1 MTDQSKLHQQDDSGI
16 AIIGMSGRFP
26 GAANV
31 EAFWANLR
39 DGVESVKFFSDE
51 ELARRGVDEKV
62 LRHPNYVKAGVEL
75 EGIGHFDASFFGYSP
90 REAEL
95 MDPQHRLFLEC
106 AWEALESAGYS
117 PDGDTGVVGVFAGSG
132 SPSYLLQ
139 NILPNREVTE
149 AAGGFQ
155 LGLGNGPD
163 FLATRVSY
171 KLNLKG
177 PSYTVQS
184 ACSTSL
190 VAVHQACQSLLS
202 GECDLAL
209 VGGVTINSRP
219 SVGYFHQ
226 EGGIASAD
234 GHCRAFDAQGSGTI
248 GGSGVGVVVLKNL
261 AGALEDGDPILAV
274 IKGSAVNN
282 DGSMKVGFTAPSI
295 EGQAAVI
302 SEALAMAGVEAET
315 IGYVEAHGTAT
326 PVGDP
331 IEVMALTKA
340 FRARTGKKN
349 FCGIGSLKTNVGHLD
364 TAAGVAGL
372 IKATQALRHKQ
383 LPPSLHFERPN
394 PKADFA
400 DSPFYVNAA
409 LAEWP
414 AGEVPRRAGVSSF
427 GIGGTNAHVV
437 LEEAPARENSGPSR
451 PWQLL
456 AVSAKTATALE
467 QATANLREHLRRHKE
482 ISLADVAYTLHKGRK
497 RFSHRRA
504 ILCRDADE
512 AVAALQANDRAKV
525 FTASSAEE
533 RERPVAFMFT
543 GQGSQY
549 AGMAQELYR
558 EELLFSEYVDYCAEF
573 LEPRLGLDLR
583 EVLFPSARRAEEAAR
598 LLEQTRL
605 TQPALFVIEYALARL
620 LMSWRVQPQALIGHS
635 VGEYVAACL
644 AGVFSLED
652 ALSLVAARG
661 QLMNAMPRGVMLSVQ
676 LGAEEVR
683 PLLNDQLSLAA
694 VNAPRLCVVSG
705 EPQAVAGLELELSRR
720 GVSSRRLHTSHAF
733 HSQMFD
739 PVVGQFADLVRRVKL
754 NAPQIPFVSNVTGDW
769 ITADEAT
776 SPEYW
781 GGQLRRAV
789 LFADGLRRLLEI
801 PESILL
807 EVGPGTT
814 LGTFAKQQAGG
825 ASNSVLP
832 TLRHPR
838 EAGSEVEFL
847 LRTLGKLWLGGVR
860 VNWDGFYVNEI
871 RHRLSLPTYPFER
884 TRYWIEPRATAAAPA
899 PKGTHGKESDPADWF
914 YIPSWRRTRAAA
926 AHSTGNSGAD
936 SAWLIFADES
946 GLGAYVAGR
955 LSAGGRRV
963 VCVRAGETF
972 GADAAGNYTINPCE
986 PGDYDALC
994 AALSEQG
1001 VQTSQIAHLW
1011 GVGAAGEISDAARA
1025 FEDAQYRGYY
1035 SLIYLCQAVGRHL
1048 PGAAIDLCVVTSNM
1062 QGLTG
1067 GETPEPGKSTVLG
1080 PCTVI
1085 PQEYPNITCRS
1096 IDLDAPSAAPRL
1108 RERQAAQL
1116 LSELEARAG
1125 DAAVAY
1131 RDVQRWSQIFEPVR
1145 LDGDRDASHGL
1156 RPGGSYLITG
1166 GLGHIALE
1174 LAAGLATRAARLTL
1188 VGRSPFPPSGEWAE
1202 WLESHDEEDEVSV
1215 KIRKLHAVEA
1225 AGGEVLVLQADVAD
1239 EAQMRKAMADAESRF
1254 GQLHGVFHAAAETL
1268 GPATLKSV
1276 GETDRPHSERQFR
1289 PKVSGLFVLE
1299 EVLRGK
1305 ELDFCLL
1312 FSSLSSVLGGLGFS
1326 SYSAANLFMDAYAH
1340 AHNQRSHVPWV
1351 SVNWDGWQMG
1361 TAAPRPADGG
1371 HSRTELSLSPEEGLE
1386 ALGRILAAGDLTRVV
1401 VSTGDLQQRLD
1412 RWVNPRRPR
1421 TSDATQDSEAA
1432 PLHARPELQSDF
1444 VAPEDAAQQTVVEM
1458 MQALL
1463 GVERVGIHD
1472 DFFELGGHS
1481 LLGIQLMS
1489 RLRESFQV
1497 ELPLRTLFEAP
1508 TAAGLA
1514 AVLRAPRPEVT
1525 AKEEPPARIER
1536 QASVSL
1542 DELFAEL
1549 EMSS

>member
-1 MTDQSKLHQQDDSGI
+1 MTDKSKLHQQDDSGI

-39 DGVESVKFFSDE
+39 DGVESVTFFSDE
-51 ELARRGVDEKV
+51 ELARRGVDEKA
-62 LRHPNYVKAGVEL
+62 LRHPNYVKAGVVL
-75 EGIGHFDASFFGYSP
+75 EDIDRFDASFFGYSP

-117 PDGDTGVVGVFAGSG
+117 TDGDPGVVGVFAGSG
-132 SPSYLLQ
+132 SPNYLLQ
-139 NILPNREVTE
+139 NLLVSQEVAE

-155 LGLGNGPD
+155 LSLGNSAD

-177 PSYTVQS
+177 PSYSVQS

-202 GECDLAL
+202 GECDMAL

-219 SVGYFHQ
+219 PVGYFYR
-226 EGGIASAD
+226 EGGIASSD
-234 GHCRAFDAQGSGTI
+234 GHCRAFDSQGSGTI

-261 AGALEDGDPILAV
+261 ADALEEGDCILAV

-331 IEVMALTKA
+331 IEITALTQA
-340 FRARTGKKN
+340 FRARTEKKN

-372 IKATQALRHKQ
+372 IKTTQALRHKQ

-394 PKADFA
+394 PKADF
-400 DSPFYVNAA
+400 DGSPFYVNAA

-414 AGEVPRRAGVSSF
+414 ADDAPRRAGVSSF
-427 GIGGTNAHVV
+427 GIGGTNAHVI
-437 LEEAPARENSGPSR
+437 LEEAPSRENSGPSR

-456 AVSAKTATALE
+456 TISAKTAPALE
-467 QATANLREHLRRHKE
+467 RATVNLREHLRRHAG
-482 ISLADVAYTLHKGRK
+482 INLADAAYTLHKGRK
-497 RFSHRRA
+497 KFVHRRT
-504 ILCRDADE
+504 ILCRDAGE
-512 AVAALQANDRAKV
+512 AVAALHTNDKTKV
-525 FTASSAEE
+525 FTASAAEDGE
-533 RERPVAFMFT
+533 HSVAFMFT

-549 AGMAQELYR
+549 TGMAHELYR

-573 LEPRLGLDLR
+573 LEQRLGLDLR
-583 EVLFPSARRAEEAAR
+583 EVLFPDARRAEEAAR

-620 LMSWRVQPQALIGHS
+620 LMSWGVQPQALIGHS

-661 QLMNAMPRGVMLSVQ
+661 QLMNAMPRGVMLGVS
-676 LGAEEVR
+676 LTAEEVQ
-683 PLLNDQLSLAA
+683 PLLNEQLSLAA
-694 VNAPRLCVVSG
+694 VNAPGLCVVSG
-705 EPQAVAGLELELSRR
+705 TPQAVAGLEMELSRN
-720 GVSSRRLHTSHAF
+720 GVTSRRLHTSHAF
-733 HSQMFD
+733 HSAMFD
-739 PVVGQFADLVRRVKL
+739 PVVGQFAELVRRVKL
-754 NAPQIPFVSNVTGDW
+754 NAPRLPFVSNVTGDW

-781 GGQLRRAV
+781 GRQLRCAV
-789 LFADGLRRLLEI
+789 LFADGIKKLLEI
-801 PESILL
+801 PGLIFL

-814 LGTFAKQQAGG
+814 LSTFARQAGV
-825 ASNSVLP
+825 ASNAALS

-838 EAGSEVEFL
+838 ESHSDVEFL
-847 LRTLGKLWLGGVR
+847 LRTVGNLWLEGVR
-860 VNWDGFYVNEI
+860 VDWDGFHVNEI

-884 TRYWIEPRATAAAPA
+884 TRYWIEPRTPADAAST
-899 PKGTHGKESDPADWF
+899 PKPSFGKKSDPADWF
-914 YIPSWRRTRAAA
+914 YLPSWRRTRAVPGDSQSEAA
-926 AHSTGNSGAD
+926 SD
-936 SAWLIFADES
+936 SVRLIFADES
-946 GLGAYVAGR
+946 GLGAEIAAR

-963 VCVRAGETF
+963 VSVRAGEAF
-972 GADAAGNYTINPCE
+972 GVDAEGGYIINPRAQ
-986 PGDYDALC
+986 GDYDALC

-1001 VQTSQIAHLW
+1001 VYPSQIVHLW
-1011 GVGAAGEISDAARA
+1011 GVDPAVNIRDAQRA
-1025 FEDAQYRGYY
+1025 FEVAQDRGFY
-1035 SLIYLCQAVGRHL
+1035 SLVNLCQAGARHL
-1048 PGAAIDLCVVTSNM
+1048 PAEAIELCVVTSNM

-1067 GETPEPGKSTVLG
+1067 AEMPESAKSTVLG
-1080 PCTVI
+1080 PCLVI

-1096 IDLDAPSAAPRL
+1096 IDLDAPAATPRM
-1108 RERQAAQL
+1108 RKRQAAQL
-1116 LSELEARAG
+1116 SAELETRGG
-1125 DAAVAY
+1125 DVLVAY
-1131 RDVQRWSQIFEPVR
+1131 RGGQRWSQSFEPVR
-1145 LDGDRDASHGL
+1145 LDAVRNAADGL
-1156 RPGGSYLITG
+1156 RRGGSYLITG
-1166 GLGHIALE
+1166 GLGNIALE
-1174 LAAGLATRAARLTL
+1174 LAVNLAALGAKLTL
-1188 VGRSPFPPSGEWAE
+1188 VGRGAFPAPSEWAE
-1202 WLESHDEEDEVSV
+1202 WLRSHAEDDTTSAR
-1215 KIRKLHAVEA
+1215 IRKLQAVVD

-1239 EAQMRKAMADAESRF
+1239 EAQMRRAVADSERRF
-1254 GQLHGVFHAAAETL
+1254 GPLHGVFHAAADTL
-1268 GPATLKSV
+1268 GPTTRKLIN
-1276 GETDRPHSERQFR
+1276 ETDRSHSEQQFR
-1289 PKVSGLFVLE
+1289 AKVSGIFVLE

-1305 ELDFCLL
+1305 ELDFCML
-1312 FSSLSSVLGGLGFS
+1312 FSSLSSVLGGRGFG
-1326 SYSAANLFMDAYAH
+1326 SYAAAGLFMDAYAH
-1340 AHNQRSHVPWV
+1340 THNRQSDVPWM
-1351 SVNWDGWQMG
+1351 SVNWDAWLLNADVRSDHGG
-1361 TAAPRPADGG
+1361 ASAAA
-1371 HSRTELSLSPEEGLE
+1371 LLLSPEEGLE
-1386 ALGRILAAGDLTRVV
+1386 ALRRILAAGDLTRVI
-1401 VSTGDLQQRLD
+1401 VSTGDLQQRFD
-1412 RWVNPRRPR
+1412 RWVNSPQPSPSE
-1421 TSDATQDSEAA
+1421 TEQNDEAA

-1444 VAPEDAAQQTVVEM
+1444 AAPENDVQQFIVET
-1458 MQALL
+1458 MQSLL

-1489 RLRESFQV
+1489 RLRENFQIEV
-1497 ELPLRTLFEAP
+1497 PLRTLFELP

-1514 AVLRAPRPEVT
+1514 ALLQTPPPAESVAE
-1525 AKEEPPARIER
+1525 ASPARIER
-1536 QASVSL
+1536 QVSKSI

-1549 EMSS
+1549 EMTS